1 MIPGTHE
8 LSDIE
13 YPQQHPLVA
22 FFELAPAVW
31 ITILAVW
38 LVFAVSA
45 IFSFEVPASGAVMVG
60 GALVSEMFFEQL
72 RWRKL
77 LCGPDGQFY
86 LVPDAETKRPI
97 AQNQYCIAPAGDG
110 KIGALLSLSRKD
122 KVEMNP
128 RKTEVHWYYRESVEN
143 AEKVIFRAILI
154 TAICGT
160 FIWGYGHRVF
170 ESTC

>member
-1 MIPGTHE
+1 MSNSIRNFLIGIA
-8 LSDIE
+8 L
-13 YPQQHPLVA
+13 LG
-22 FFELAPAVW
+22 L
-31 ITILAVW
+31 
-38 LVFAVSA
+38 
-45 IFSFEVPASGAVMVG
+45 GAQVHAQETDLG
-60 GALVSEMFFEQL
+60 
-72 RWRKL
+72 
-77 LCGPDGQFY
+77 

-122 KVEMNP
+122 KVKMNP